1 VSTRVKGETAGG
13 DPSNGHEGSL
23 LWTLE
28 EISRLVSYSGDPSE
42 TLSNV
47 VRLIQQRFATDVC
60 SVYLLEPGRA
70 SLVLSAT
77 IGLRRESVGQVH
89 IPITEGLVGLVAE
102 TRRPLFA
109 QDATSHPRFKYIAE
123 AGEDPYHTFVGVPI
137 LDRGIL
143 HGVLVVQTIERR
155 TFDEDDIRMIMTA
168 GAQVAPVVSDARL
181 EQRRAV
187 ESDIAQRA
195 KRELVETL
203 AGGIAHE
210 LNNKLMPVAGFAELL
225 IAEAERVGSPSLQD
239 YGHTIHDSVLEA
251 VRIIRQL
258 LQLSKPDREQSADYI
273 ACDLREIVSQALTLV
288 RLRLQEA
295 ATQVEVQLP
304 DGPVPIRA
312 DASQIKQ
319 VFLNL
324 VWNAIDAMDRVPDRH
339 LTIRLQVNAS
349 TATLSCIDRGQGIPP
364 DILPRVFDPFFTTKE
379 PSRGT
384 GLGLSVCQAIAR
396 QHGGDVRVQ
405 SEMGVGTSFHVVLP
419 INAAEAL
426 SPQRATAGRLQFNVS
441 PGHRVLV
448 VDDEEPVLRVV
459 SQALEKKLGCLVEKA
474 HNGVEA
480 RLALENREFALVLS
494 DIRMP
499 TMNGVEF
506 LEWAAGH
513 RPELLPKVVFMTGDA
528 GQSPLNAAVERAK
541 RPVLRKPFS
550 LETLLTSASKILG
563 EQPAA

>member
-1 VSTRVKGETAGG
+1 MKASA
-13 DPSNGHEGSL
+13 
-23 LWTLE
+23 
-28 EISRLVSYSGDPSE
+28 
-42 TLSNV
+42 
-47 VRLIQQRFATDVC
+47 
-60 SVYLLEPGRA
+60 SVL
-70 SLVLSAT
+70 
-77 IGLRRESVGQVH
+77 
-89 IPITEGLVGLVAE
+89 IPISEGLVGLVAE
-102 TRRPLFA
+102 TRQPLFA

-123 AGEDPYHTFVGVPI
+123 SGEDPYHTFVGVPI

-143 HGVLVVQTIERR
+143 QGVLVVQTIEPRV
-155 TFDEDDIRMIMTA
+155 FDEDDIRMIMTA

-181 EQRRAV
+181 EQRHAV

-225 IAEAERVGSPSLQD
+225 IAEAERMGSASLQD

-251 VRIIRQL
+251 VQIIRQL

-295 ATQVEVQLP
+295 ATPVEVELP
-304 DGPVPIRA
+304 AGPVPIRA

-396 QHGGDVRVQ
+396 QHGGDIRVQ

-426 SPQRATAGRLQFNVS
+426 SPQKATAGRLPFHVL

-448 VDDEEPVLRVV
+448 VDDEEPVLQVV

-506 LEWAAGH
+506 LQWAAGH

-528 GQSPLNAAVERAK
+528 GQSPLNAAIERAK

-563 EQPAA
+563 DRPAA

>member
-1 VSTRVKGETAGG
+1 MDDS
-13 DPSNGHEGSL
+13 SNGREGSL

-47 VRLIQQRFATDVC
+47 VGLIQRRFNTDVC
-60 SVYLLEPGRA
+60 SVYLLEAARA

-77 IGLRRESVGQVH
+77 IGLRRESVGRVR
-89 IPITEGLVGLVAE
+89 IPLSEGLVGLVAE
-102 TRRPLFA
+102 TRQPLSA
-109 QDATSHPRFKYIAE
+109 PDAASHPRFKYIEE

-137 LDRGIL
+137 LDRSIL
-143 HGVLVVQTIERR
+143 QGVLVVQTIQPRH
-155 TFDEDDIRMIMTA
+155 FGDGDIRMLMAA
-168 GAQVAPVVSDARL
+168 GAQVAPVVSDARR
-181 EQRRAV
+181 EQRRAF
-187 ESDIAQRA
+187 ETDLAQRA

-210 LNNKLMPVAGFAELL
+210 LNNKLMPVAGFAELI
-225 IAEAERVGSPSLQD
+225 IAEAEKSGNPELQD
-239 YGHTIHDSVLEA
+239 YAQTIHDSVLEA

-258 LQLSKPDREQSADYI
+258 LQLSKPDREQSADHL

-288 RLRLQEA
+288 RLRLQES
-295 ATQVEVQLP
+295 ATEVDVQLP
-304 DGPVPIRA
+304 AGPVPIRA

-324 VWNAIDAMDRVPDRH
+324 VWNAIDAMEHVADRQ
-339 LTIRLQVNAS
+339 LTIRLQAS
-349 TATLSCIDRGQGIPP
+349 GHIATLSCIDRGQGIPP
-364 DILPRVFDPFFTTKE
+364 DVLPRVFDPFFTTKE

-396 QHGGDVRVQ
+396 QHGGNIRVQ
-405 SEMGVGTSFHVVLP
+405 SEVGVGTSFHVVLP
-419 INAAEAL
+419 VAAGEAL
-426 SPQRATAGRLQFNVS
+426 APRKPGGARLEFNVS

-459 SQALEKKLGCLVEKA
+459 SQALEAKLGCLVEKA

-480 RLALENREFALVLS
+480 RLALEKHDFALVLS

-499 TMNGVEF
+499 SMNGVEF
-506 LEWAAGH
+506 LAWAAGH
-513 RPELLPKVVFMTGDA
+513 RPDLLPKVVFMTGDA
-528 GQSPLNAAVERAK
+528 GQSPLNAAVERAE

-550 LETLLTSASKILG
+550 LETLLTSASNILNN
-563 EQPAA
+563 QPAT

>member
-1 VSTRVKGETAGG
+1 MDDS
-13 DPSNGHEGSL
+13 SGHEGSL

-42 TLSNV
+42 TLTNV

-60 SVYLLEPGRA
+60 SVYLLEAARA

-77 IGLRRESVGQVH
+77 IGLRRESVGRVQ
-89 IPITEGLVGLVAE
+89 IPLSEGLVGLVAE

-109 QDATSHPRFKYIAE
+109 HDATSHSRFKYIPE

-143 HGVLVVQTIERR
+143 QGVLVVQTIEPRLFR
-155 TFDEDDIRMIMTA
+155 DDDIRMLMTA

-181 EQRRAV
+181 EQRRAF
-187 ESDIAQRA
+187 EGEIAQRA

-225 IAEAERVGSPSLQD
+225 IAEAERQGSTALQE
-239 YGHTIHDSVLEA
+239 YGQTIHNSVLEA

-258 LQLSKPDREQSADYI
+258 LQLSKPDREHSADYI
-273 ACDLREIVSQALTLV
+273 ACDFREIVQQALTLV
-288 RLRLQEA
+288 RLRLQE
-295 ATQVEVQLP
+295 TGTEVEVVLP
-304 DGPVPIRA
+304 PGPIPIRA

-324 VWNAIDAMDRVPDRH
+324 VWNAIDAMEKVSDRH
-339 LTIRLQVNAS
+339 LTIRLQTNAS
-349 TATLSCIDRGQGIPP
+349 TATLSCADRGQGIPP

-405 SEMGVGTSFHVVLP
+405 SELGVGTSFHVVLP
-419 INAAEAL
+419 VNAAQAL
-426 SPQRATAGRLQFNVS
+426 TPHNTGTSRLKFNVL

-459 SQALEKKLGCLVEKA
+459 SLALQAKLGCVVEKA

-480 RLALENREFALVLS
+480 RMALESRDFALVLS

-499 TMNGVEF
+499 SMNGVEF
-506 LEWAAGH
+506 LEWASGH

-528 GQSPLNAAVERAK
+528 GQSALNAAVERAK

-563 EQPAA
+563 NQPAA

>member
-1 VSTRVKGETAGG
+1 MDDLSSDRQ
-13 DPSNGHEGSL
+13 GSR

-42 TLSNV
+42 TFANV
-47 VRLIQQRFATDVC
+47 VRLIQQRFSTDVC
-60 SVYLLEPGRA
+60 SVYLLEAARA

-77 IGLRRESVGQVH
+77 IGLRPESVGRVH
-89 IPITEGLVGLVAE
+89 IPLSEGLVGLVAE
-102 TRRPLFA
+102 TRQPLFA
-109 QDATSHPRFKYIAE
+109 HDAPAHPRFKYIPE
-123 AGEDPYHTFVGVPI
+123 SGEEPYHTFLGVPI
-137 LDRGIL
+137 LYRGL
-143 HGVLVVQTIERR
+143 LQGVLVVQTIDHRQ
-155 TFDEDDIRMIMTA
+155 FGDDDIRLLMAA
-168 GAQVAPVVSDARL
+168 GTQVAPVVSDARI
-181 EQRRAV
+181 EQRRAF

-225 IAEAERVGSPSLQD
+225 IAEADRSGSAALQE
-239 YGHTIHDSVLEA
+239 YGQTIHDSVLEA

-273 ACDLREIVSQALTLV
+273 ACDLREIVQQALTLV

-295 ATQVEVQLP
+295 GADVEVDLP
-304 DGPVPIRA
+304 PHSIPIRA

-324 VWNAIDAMDRVPDRH
+324 VWNAIDAMEKVSERH
-339 LTIRLQVNAS
+339 LTIRLQGSGS
-349 TATLSCIDRGQGIPP
+349 TATLSCIDRGQGIPT

-396 QHGGDVRVQ
+396 QHGGDIRVQ
-405 SEMGVGTSFHVVLP
+405 SEVGVGTSFHVVLP
-419 INAAEAL
+419 VTAAQAI
-426 SPQRATAGRLQFNVS
+426 SPAKTGVSRLKFDVR

-448 VDDEEPVLRVV
+448 VDDEEPVLRIV
-459 SQALEKKLGCLVEKA
+459 SQALEAKLGCQVEKA

-480 RLALENREFALVLS
+480 RLALERSEFALVLS

-499 TMNGVEF
+499 SMNGVEF
-506 LEWAAGH
+506 LQWASGH
-513 RPELLPKVVFMTGDA
+513 RPELLPKVLFMTGDA
-528 GQSPLNAAVERAK
+528 GQSPLNAAIERA
-541 RPVLRKPFS
+541 RLPVLRKPFS

-563 EQPAA
+563 NRPAA